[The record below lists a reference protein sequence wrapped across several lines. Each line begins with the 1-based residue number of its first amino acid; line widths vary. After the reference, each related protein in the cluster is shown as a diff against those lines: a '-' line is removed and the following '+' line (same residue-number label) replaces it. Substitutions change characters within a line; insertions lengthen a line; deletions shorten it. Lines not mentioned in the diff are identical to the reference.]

1 MTQKLRLKTVRFFVS
16 GTNLLTFAKDVKLWD
31 PEINSTDG
39 RGYPLMRIANFG
51 VNINF

>member
-1 MTQKLRLKTVRFFVS
+1 MENRKGCLLYTSS

-39 RGYPLMRIANFG
+39 RGYPLMRTANFG